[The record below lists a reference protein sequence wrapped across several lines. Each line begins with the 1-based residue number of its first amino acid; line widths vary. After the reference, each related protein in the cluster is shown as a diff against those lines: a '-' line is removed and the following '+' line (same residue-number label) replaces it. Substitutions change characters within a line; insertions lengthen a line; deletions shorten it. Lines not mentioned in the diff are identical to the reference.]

1 MRTII
6 IELIDLLSDQRLLA
20 SDVVSW
26 GAPVPSFGDPSLAV
40 VATLGLNPSNK
51 EFVNN
56 QDQEIQ
62 GDERRFHTLS
72 SLSLEKWDQVSE
84 RDIQLIE
91 ESCKEYFSRNP
102 YNSWFKSLDLLI
114 SGTSTSYY
122 NKLFHAVHLDLIP
135 FATHTK
141 WAALTSTQ
149 KRSLL
154 DVSSNTLGRIMRGTP
169 IKVLVLNGKTVVE
182 SFEDMVGHKLNV
194 QHVPE
199 WDLKRNNVASVKGF
213 AYQGVVNR
221 ISDVDLDNSIL
232 VLGFNHNIQ
241 SSYGVTSKVRAS
253 IRDWISGQTA
263 EVF

>member
-6 IELIDLLSDQRLLA
+6 IELIGLLSDQRLLD

-26 GAPVPSFGDPSLAV
+26 GAPIPSFGDPSLAA

-51 EFVNN
+51 EFVDN
-56 QDQEIQ
+56 QGQEIQ
-62 GDERRFHTLS
+62 DGGRRFHTLN
-72 SLSLEKWDQVSE
+72 SLGLERWEQISE
-84 RDIQLIE
+84 GHIELIE

-102 YNSWFKSLDLLI
+102 YNAWFKSLDSLI

-141 WAALTSTQ
+141 WAALSGAQ

-154 DVSSNTLGRIMRGTP
+154 DISSNTLGRIMRDTP

-182 SFEDMVGHKLNV
+182 SFEGMIGHKLNM
-194 QHVPE
+194 QNFSD

-213 AYQGVVNR
+213 AYQGVVNK
-221 ISDVDLDNSIL
+221 ISDVKLDNPIL

-253 IRDWISGQTA
+253 IRDWIAKQTA
-263 EVF
+263 EVL